1 MDPNIPSEQ
10 SLRETLVSDPHR
22 PRYHVVSMGGKCVPF
37 DPNGALFWKGR
48 YHLMLIVQPKK
59 SFHCYA
65 HISSKDLVHWRHHPI
80 ALEPGEIDTAIFS
93 GGACIDREGIPT
105 ITYWGLS
112 EKGGILLATSTDDE
126 LNHWT
131 KHPANPVIPMN
142 KDGYDVTAEGEPFA
156 VADPSDIWI
165 HNGRYYMLTGNL
177 PVLRIF
183 GREQDMDEHKGDTAY
198 LFVSDDLAK
207 WEYLHPFYTSR
218 REWTEADEDCMCPD
232 FFPLGDRH
240 MLLFISH
247 NHGCQYYIGRYE
259 NDRFFPDTHG
269 RMSWEDYHFFAPE
282 SILDDQGRR
291 IMWAWIRDGREEKT
305 IEQSAWSGTLSLP
318 RVLWLGD
325 DRTLRLAP
333 PVELEQL
340 RYHPGIVDC
349 IAVESDNEVTLDGME
364 GKDLELFIEM
374 ESGEASA
381 YGVQVCSSPGG
392 EERTLVFYDAVAK
405 KLCID
410 TRNSSLGE
418 GAKSVEGGPF
428 ELAQGEMLKL
438 RVFIDQSV
446 VEVFANDRQ
455 AVMRRI
461 YPTRE
466 DSVGVAVFSRGGAAT
481 MRRARSWK
489 MAPSNPW

>member
-1 MDPNIPSEQ
+1 MESGTQ
-10 SLRETLVSDPHR
+10 SDLALRETLLNDPHR

-48 YHLMLIVQPKK
+48 YHLMLIVQPRK

-93 GGACIDREGIPT
+93 GGAFVDRDGTPT

-126 LNHWT
+126 LDHWT
-131 KHPANPVIPMN
+131 KHPDNPVIPMN
-142 KDGYDVTAEGEPFA
+142 KDGYDVTSDGQPFA

-165 HNGRYYMLTGNL
+165 HDGRYYILTGNL
-177 PVLRIF
+177 PVLRIY

-198 LFVSDDLAK
+198 LFVSDDLVN

-232 FFPLGDRH
+232 FFPLGDRY

-259 NDRFFPDTHG
+259 SNRFYPETHG

-282 SILDDQGRR
+282 SLVDDQGRR
-291 IMWAWIRDGREEKT
+291 IMWAWIRDGRDEAT

-325 DRTLRLAP
+325 DNTLRMAP

-340 RYHPGIVDC
+340 RYDPREIGSVIIETDGEIVLND
-349 IAVESDNEVTLDGME
+349 VKGWN
-364 GKDLELFIEM
+364 LELNLEM
-374 ESGEASA
+374 SSEDATA
-381 YGVQVCSSPGG
+381 FGVNVCHSPDG
-392 EERTLVFYDAVAK
+392 EEQTSVFYDSIAR

-410 TRNSSLGE
+410 TRQSSQGE
-418 GAKSVEGGPF
+418 GSKSVEGGPLTL
-428 ELAQGEMLKL
+428 ESDGLLHL
-438 RVFIDQSV
+438 RVFVDRSV

-461 YPTRE
+461 YPMRE
-466 DSVGVAVFSRGGAAT
+466 DSVGVSLFSRGGASNVRHAK
-481 MRRARSWK
+481 AWK
-489 MAPSNPW
+489 MAPTNPW